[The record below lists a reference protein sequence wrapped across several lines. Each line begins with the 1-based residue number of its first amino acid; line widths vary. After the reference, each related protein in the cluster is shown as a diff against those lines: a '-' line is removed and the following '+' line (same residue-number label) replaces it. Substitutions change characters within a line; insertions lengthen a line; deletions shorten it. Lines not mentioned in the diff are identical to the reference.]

1 MNSKQ
6 YNISTISVE
15 INPNDVQ
22 SSLSSD
28 GVLTI
33 TAPRKQAAPENKE
46 RVVPITQ
53 TGPSSTSK
61 PEEKSQASSDEQT
74 SKNDS

>member
-1 MNSKQ
+1 M
-6 YNISTISVE
+6 ISVE
-15 INPNDVQ
+15 ISPNDVQ

-33 TAPRKQAAPENKE
+33 TAPRKQAVPENKE

-61 PEEKSQASSDEQT
+61 PEERQQASGEQT
-74 SKNDS
+74 SRDS

>member
-1 MNSKQ
+1 MFTL
-6 YNISTISVE
+6 YLAGT
-15 INPNDVQ
+15 NPDDVQ

-33 TAPRKQAAPENKE
+33 TAPRKPAESAKTE

-53 TGPSSTSK
+53 TGPAPKQEQEPTPAASTESSPTTPK
-61 PEEKSQASSDEQT
+61 VE
-74 SKNDS
+74 

>member
-1 MNSKQ
+1 MSLFF
-6 YNISTISVE
+6 TAGT
-15 INPNDVQ
+15 NPNDVQ

-33 TAPRKQAAPENKE
+33 TAPRKPAVPANTE

-53 TGPSSTSK
+53 TGPAPKQEEAAST
-61 PEEKSQASSDEQT
+61 PAASAESTPKVE
-74 SKNDS
+74 

>member
-1 MNSKQ
+1 MWLTVFHPINS
-6 YNISTISVE
+6 YLHTAGS
-15 INPNDVQ
+15 NPNDVQ

-33 TAPRKQAAPENKE
+33 TAPRKQPAPVNTE

-53 TGPSSTSK
+53 TGPTK
-61 PEEKSQASSDEQT
+61 TEDTTPKVE
-74 SKNDS
+74 